1 MKVLLLTTA
10 HNSMSQRAWVE
21 LTERGHQV
29 SIELALE
36 DKMMIEAVELY
47 RPDLIIAPFLKKAIP
62 ESIWRHFTC
71 IIVHPGIQGDRG
83 PSSLDWAILDGTS
96 EWGVTLLQAVAE
108 MDAGDVWSAHSFPV
122 RLASKSSL
130 YRNEVLEAAMRCL
143 AETVERFG
151 CGAFTPTP
159 LTPPTPLGVTRREG
173 KGRLRPAMKQAD
185 RSFEWSEPAS
195 AIARK
200 VRSADSNPGVLSR
213 ILGEEYYLFGA
224 HEEDSLRG
232 EPGEILA
239 FRDDAVCFGTGD
251 GALWISHLKRRS
263 ADGRSFKLP
272 ATLTLADKLGGVPAA
287 PLAIDEAARGRTYRE
302 IRYEERGEVGALYF
316 DFYNGAMSTAQC
328 RKLREAFVFARGRR
342 TKVIALMGGADF
354 WSNGIHLNVI
364 EAAEDPA
371 EESWANINAIDDL
384 IQEILA
390 ADSHL
395 VISAMQGNAGAGGV
409 ILALS
414 ADRVYARKSVV
425 LNPHYKGMGGLYG
438 SEYWTYLLPRRVGA
452 EKAHALTEGCLP
464 LGAAAAVR
472 MGLLDHAFDQD
483 VPGFQAQIATLA
495 ENLARDP
502 EYPEMLAAKRE
513 RRLKD
518 EQHKPLSAYRAEELE
533 KMREIFFGPDPAYH
547 VARRQ
552 FVHKVSPTSTPL
564 RLALHRKPNHG
575 PPGI

>member
-1 MKVLLLTTA
+1 MKVLFLTTV

-36 DKMMIEAVELY
+36 DKVMIEAVELY
-47 RPDLIIAPFLKKAIP
+47 RPDLIVAPFLKKAIP

-71 IIVHPGIQGDRG
+71 IIIHPGIQGDRG
-83 PSSLDWAILDGTS
+83 PSSLDWAILDGAG

-108 MDAGDVWSAHSFPV
+108 MDAGAIWSAHTFPMRMV
-122 RLASKSSL
+122 SKSSL

-143 AETVERFG
+143 VETVERFASS
-151 CGAFTPTP
+151 AFTPTP
-159 LTPPTPLGVTRREG
+159 LDDTLPGV
-173 KGRLRPAMKQAD
+173 KGRLRPPMKQVD
-185 RSFEWSEPAS
+185 RSFEWSEPTS

-200 VRSADSNPGVLSR
+200 VRSADSNPGLLSR
-213 ILGEEYYLFGA
+213 VLGEEYYLFGA

-232 EPGEILA
+232 KPGEILA

-287 PLAIDEAARGRTYRE
+287 PLAIDESARGRTYRE

-328 RKLREAFVFARGRR
+328 RKLREAFVFARGRK
-342 TKVIALMGGADF
+342 TKVIALMGGRDF

-364 EAAEDPA
+364 EAAQDPA
-371 EESWANINAIDDL
+371 EESWFNINAIDDL

-390 ADSHL
+390 TDSHL

-409 ILALS
+409 TLAL
-414 ADRVYARKSVV
+414 AVDWVYARKSVV

-464 LGAAAAVR
+464 LGAAEAVQI
-472 MGLLDHAFDQD
+472 GLLDRAFDQD
-483 VPGFQAQIATLA
+483 VPSFQAQIATLA
-495 ENLARDP
+495 ENLAQNP
-502 EYPEMLAAKRE
+502 NYPEMLAAKRE

-533 KMREIFFGPDPAYH
+533 KMRESFFGPDPAYH

-552 FVHKVSPTSTPL
+552 FVYKVSATSTPL

>member
-1 MKVLLLTTA
+1 MKILFLTTA
-10 HNSMSQRAWVE
+10 HNSMSQRAWLE
-21 LTERGHQV
+21 LTGLGHQV
-29 SIELALE
+29 SVELALD
-36 DKMMIEAVELY
+36 DKIMIEAVELY
-47 RPDLIIAPFLKKAIP
+47 RPDLIFAPFLKKAIP
-62 ESIWRHFTC
+62 EAIWRHFTC

-83 PSSLDWAILDGTS
+83 PSSLDWAILDGTR

-108 MDAGDVWSAHSFPV
+108 MDAGPIWSAHTFPM
-122 RLASKSSL
+122 RSASKSSS
-130 YRNEVLEAAMRCL
+130 YRNEVIGTAMRCL
-143 AETVERFG
+143 LETVERFA

-159 LTPPTPLGVTRREG
+159 LEDARLERE
-173 KGRLRPAMKQAD
+173 GRLRPPMKQAD
-185 RSFEWSEPAS
+185 RSFEWSEPTS

-200 VRSADSNPGVLSR
+200 VRSADSDPGVLSR
-213 ILGEEYYLFGA
+213 ILGEEFYLFGA

-239 FRDDAVCFGTGD
+239 FRDDAVCLGTGD

-263 ADGRSFKLP
+263 ADGRSLKLP
-272 ATLTLADKLGGVPAA
+272 ATLELADKLGGVQEA
-287 PLAIDEAARGRTYRE
+287 PLAIDEAVRGRTYRE

-316 DFYNGAMSTAQC
+316 DFYNGGMSTAQC
-328 RKLREAFVFARGRR
+328 RKLREAFVFARGRK

-371 EESWANINAIDDL
+371 KESWLNINAIDDL
-384 IQEILA
+384 ILEILE

-414 ADRVYARKSVV
+414 ADRVYARKSVI

-452 EKAHALTEGCLP
+452 EKAEALTEGCLP
-464 LGAAAAVR
+464 IGAAAAVR
-472 MGLLDHAFDQD
+472 MGLLDGAFDQD
-483 VPGFQAQIATLA
+483 IPGFQAQIATLA
-495 ENLARDP
+495 ESLAQSPD
-502 EYPEMLAAKRE
+502 YPELLAAKRE
-513 RRLKD
+513 RRRKD

-533 KMREIFFGPDPAYH
+533 KMRENFFGPDPAYH
-547 VARRQ
+547 VARRH
-552 FVHKVSPTSTPL
+552 FVYKKSPTSAPPH
-564 RLALHRKPNHG
+564 LALHRKPSHG
-575 PPGI
+575 PP

>member
-1 MKVLLLTTA
+1 MKVLFLTTA

-36 DKMMIEAVELY
+36 DRVMIEAVELY
-47 RPDLIIAPFLKKAIP
+47 APDLIVAPFLKKVIP
-62 ESIWRHFTC
+62 EAIWRRFTC

-83 PSSLDWAILDGTS
+83 PSSLDWAILDGTG

-108 MDAGDVWSAHSFPV
+108 MDAGDIWSAHTFPV
-122 RLASKSSL
+122 RSASKSSL
-130 YRNEVLEAAMRCL
+130 YRNEVLETAMRCL
-143 AETVERFG
+143 VETVERFAG
-151 CGAFTPTP
+151 GAFTPTP
-159 LTPPTPLGVTRREG
+159 LADARPEG
-173 KGRLRPAMKQAD
+173 KGRLRPSVKQAD
-185 RSFEWSEPAS
+185 RSFAWSEPTS

-200 VRSADSNPGVLSR
+200 VRSADSSPGVLSR

-224 HEEDSLRG
+224 HEEDALRG
-232 EPGEILA
+232 EPGELLA
-239 FRDDAVCFGTGD
+239 FRDDAVCLGTGD
-251 GALWISHLKRRS
+251 GALWISHLKRRG

-272 ATLTLADKLGGVPAA
+272 ATLALADKLGGVPAA

-302 IRYEERGEVGALYF
+302 IWYEERGDVGALYF

-328 RKLREAFVFARGRR
+328 RKLREAFALARGRK

-364 EAAEDPA
+364 EAAEDPG
-371 EESWANINAIDDL
+371 EESWLNINAIDDL

-390 ADSHL
+390 TDSHL

-414 ADRVYARKSVV
+414 ADWVHARKSVV

-452 EKAHALTEGCLP
+452 EKARALTEGCLP
-464 LGAAAAVR
+464 LGAAAAAR
-472 MGLLDHAFDQD
+472 MGLIDRAFDQD

-495 ENLARDP
+495 EDLARNP
-502 EYPEMLAAKRE
+502 EHPEMLAAKRE
-513 RRLKD
+513 RRRKD

-533 KMREIFFGPDPAYH
+533 KMRESFFGPDPAYH
-547 VARRQ
+547 VARRE
-552 FVHKVSPTSTPL
+552 FVHKVSATSTPL
-564 RLALHRKPNHG
+564 RLALHRKPNHVV
-575 PPGI
+575 PR